1 MVLERVVMV
10 VQVERDGRYQGH
22 NVYYLGT
29 LTLAVPRV
37 PLTNIADKQILT
49 VYHLS

>member
-1 MVLERVVMV
+1 MVLEQVVMV

-22 NVYYLGT
+22 NVYLSP
-29 LTLAVPRV
+29 LTVPRV